1 MALNNEKFYTNAYE
15 KHGIS
20 AQGVNWNSKESQE
33 IRFGAIT
40 DLLGDE
46 LLTCSVVDAGCGFGE
61 FYLFSKELDFT
72 PCSYIGLDCVQSS
85 VDICLKRFEYVQNCY
100 FTCKDILKD
109 EIPRADW
116 YIASGSLNIL
126 SSFDTWLFLEKMLEN
141 SRKGIVFNVLQGYV
155 RSKNFNYQNKED
167 MKDFAKSKNL
177 DIVIVDGYLKNDMT
191 IRMIK

>member
-1 MALNNEKFYTNAYE
+1 MALNNEKFYTNAYK

-33 IRFGAIT
+33 IRFGVIA

-46 LLTCSVVDAGCGFGE
+46 LLASSMVDAGCGFGE
-61 FYLFSKELDFT
+61 FYLFCKKLELI
-72 PCSYIGLDCVQSS
+72 PLSYIGLDCVQSS
-85 VDICLKRFEYVQNCY
+85 VDICLKRFKGIKNCS

-109 EIPRADW
+109 DLPKSDW

-126 SSFDTWLFLEKMLEN
+126 SSFDTWLFLEKMLEY

-155 RSKNFNYQNKED
+155 RSDNFNYQNKED
-167 MKDFAKSKNL
+167 MKDFAKRKNL

>member
-33 IRFGAIT
+33 IRFGVIT

-46 LLTCSVVDAGCGFGE
+46 LLAHSVVDAGCGFGE
-61 FYLFSKELDFT
+61 FYLFCKKLELA
-72 PCSYIGLDCVQSS
+72 PLSYIGLDCVRSS
-85 VDICLKRFEYVQNCY
+85 IDICLKRFEDKQNCS

-109 EIPRADW
+109 DLPRADW

-126 SSFDTWLFLEKMLEN
+126 SRFETWLFLEKMLEN
-141 SRKGIVFNVLQGYV
+141 SQKGIIFNILQGYI

-167 MKDFAKSKNL
+167 IKEFAKSKNL
-177 DIVIVDGYLKNDMT
+177 DIVIVNGYLKNDMT